1 MLNDLFFRLRA
12 LFRRRAVE
20 QELDQELRFH
30 FENEVEK
37 HKRAG
42 ATEEEAMRRARLSFG
57 GQDQIKE
64 DCREARGT
72 SLLESS
78 LQDVRYSLRLLC
90 KNPSFSIIAALTL
103 ALGIGPTTAIFSL
116 VDTILLKPL
125 PYPNAGR
132 VAMLWRSAPLPLL
145 AGNDNL
151 PWDSQDFRL
160 LTERSNVFQN
170 LGAFRKD
177 SFNLTGVRDP
187 ELLEGVRASAGFF
200 PALGAPPIL
209 GRTFTAQD
217 DQPGHDHVVVLSNRL
232 WKSRFGGDARV
243 VGSNIE
249 LNGYR
254 YRVIGIMP
262 ANFTFPRTEGM
273 PRLLDLPKETQ
284 LWVPLAL
291 TPGPRGSAELAVIA
305 EPRPGMSPAQ
315 VRRDMDTFDRGLA
328 TQVVRDKA
336 WFSRIVP
343 LAQQTVTG
351 TRRPLLLLLGAV
363 LVVLLIACS
372 NVAGL
377 MLNRS
382 LERRRDFT
390 LRAALG
396 ASQGRLIRQLMT
408 ESMLLALAGGLVG
421 ILLGE
426 LGLSLVKH
434 FGPSTIPHLRDAR
447 LDLRVIVFAFATTL
461 VTGILF
467 GLAPAFGATRMNTVD
482 ALKGGGQRSG
492 RSVAAPGIRN
502 ALLIAQ
508 VALGLL
514 LIIASGLLLESF
526 HNMVHA
532 DPGFDATHV
541 VAFDLPLPQPK
552 YNNTG
557 QIAQLFNQVLRRL
570 QSVPEVESAG
580 FSSVLPMGGEP
591 DQAMIRILEQPDV
604 NGNGRLVA
612 NYSFVSPG
620 YFRTVGAPLLHGRDI
635 SDRDTPATEPVAI
648 INSAMAKK
656 YWPGENPI
664 GKQIGVPLPGIP
676 LRTIVGVVGDIKQ
689 VSLREEP
696 APKVFVPYTQDEN
709 LVEFPMQ
716 SMEYAVRTRGDSSS
730 IAENVRAA
738 VHAADAGLPIA
749 RYSKLEA
756 LVDASTVTDR
766 FLVLLLT
773 AFGVLAL
780 LLASIGMYGVI
791 SYSVMHRTPEIGVR
805 IALGAG
811 RSQILIFILGQGI
824 RIVCSGIALGLI
836 VAFATTRLMTRFLY
850 GVQPVDPITF
860 AAVSFLQVAVVLLAC
875 YVPARKAMKVDPVI
889 ALRYE

>member
-1 MLNDLFFRLRA
+1 MLNDFRFRLRA

-20 QELDQELRFH
+20 QELDQELLFH

-78 LQDVRYSLRLLC
+78 LEDIRYSLRLLC
-90 KNPSFSIIAALTL
+90 RNPTFSIIAALTL

-160 LTERSNVFQN
+160 LAARSTVFQS

-200 PALGAPPIL
+200 PALGTPPIL

-217 DQPGHDHVVVLSNRL
+217 DQPGHDHVVILANSL
-232 WKSRFGGDARV
+232 WKSRFAGNPRV

-254 YRVIGIMP
+254 YRVIGVMP
-262 ANFTFPRTEGM
+262 GDFAFPRKEGM

-291 TPGPRGSAELAVIA
+291 APGPRGSAELGVIA
-305 EPRPGMSPAQ
+305 EPKPGISPAQ
-315 VRRDMDTFDRGLA
+315 VRQEMDTFDQGLA
-328 TQVVRDKA
+328 AQVSRDKA

-382 LERRRDFT
+382 LERRREFT

-396 ASQGRLIRQLMT
+396 ASQVRLIRQLMT
-408 ESMLLALAGGLVG
+408 ESMLLALAGGLMG

-426 LGLSLVKH
+426 LGLSLATH
-434 FGPSTIPHLRDAR
+434 FAPGTIPHLRDTK
-447 LDLRVIVFAFATTL
+447 LDLRGIVFAFVTTL

-467 GLAPAFGATRMNTVD
+467 GLAPAFGATRTNTVD

-492 RSVAAPGIRN
+492 RSFTAPRIRN
-502 ALLIAQ
+502 ALLVAQ

-514 LIIASGLLLESF
+514 LIIASALLLESF
-526 HNMVHA
+526 LNMVHA

-552 YNNTG
+552 YNNIR
-557 QIAQLFNQVLRRL
+557 QIEHLFNQVLGRL
-570 QSVPEVESAG
+570 QSVPAVESAG
-580 FSSVLPMGGEP
+580 FASVLPMGGEP
-591 DQAMIRILEQPDV
+591 DQAMIQIPEEPTV
-604 NGNGRLVA
+604 NGSGRLVA

-620 YFRTVGAPLLHGRDI
+620 YFKTVGAPLVQGRDI
-635 SDRDTPATEPVAI
+635 SERDTADTEPVAV
-648 INSAMAKK
+648 INSAMARK
-656 YWPGENPI
+656 YWPGEDPI

-676 LRTIVGVVGDIKQ
+676 LRTIVGVVGNIKQ

-730 IAENVRAA
+730 IVEIVRDA
-738 VHAADAGLPIA
+738 VHATDPGLPIA
-749 RYSKLEA
+749 RYGKLEA
-756 LVDASTVTDR
+756 IVDASTVTDR
-766 FLVLLLT
+766 FLVQLLA
-773 AFGVLAL
+773 AFGGLAL

-811 RSQILIFILGQGI
+811 RSQILVFILRQGF
-824 RIVCSGIALGLI
+824 RIVCFGIAFGLI
-836 VAFATTRLMTRFLY
+836 AAFATTRLMTRFLY
-850 GVQPVDPITF
+850 GVQPVDPIIF

-875 YVPARKAMKVDPVI
+875 YVPARKAMNVDPVI

>member
-12 LFRRRAVE
+12 LFRRRDVE

-42 ATEEEAMRRARLSFG
+42 ATEEEATRLARLSFG

-72 SLLESS
+72 SLLEAS

-160 LTERSNVFQN
+160 LTERSTVFQN

-177 SFNLTGVRDP
+177 SFNLTGVPDP

-217 DQPGHDHVVVLSNRL
+217 DQPGHDHVVVLGNRL
-232 WKSRFGGDARV
+232 WKSRFGGNPRV

-249 LNGYR
+249 LNGYQ

-262 ANFTFPRTEGM
+262 GDFAFPRTEGM
-273 PRLLDLPKETQ
+273 PRLLGLPKETQ

-291 TPGPRGSAELAVIA
+291 TPGPQGSAELGVIA
-305 EPRPGMSPAQ
+305 EPRPGISPAQ
-315 VRRDMDTFDRGLA
+315 VRQEMDTFDQGLA
-328 TQVVRDKA
+328 AQFFRDKA

-382 LERRRDFT
+382 LERRREFT
-390 LRAALG
+390 LRGALG
-396 ASQGRLIRQLMT
+396 ASRGRLVRQLMT
-408 ESMLLALAGGLVG
+408 ESMLLALAGGVMG

-434 FGPSTIPHLRDAR
+434 FGPSTIPHLRDTR
-447 LDLRVIVFAFATTL
+447 LDVRVIVFTFATTL

-492 RSVAAPGIRN
+492 RSVAASRIRN

-508 VALGLL
+508 VALGLVL
-514 LIIASGLLLESF
+514 VIASGLLLESF
-526 HNMVHA
+526 LNMVHA
-532 DPGFDATHV
+532 DPGFDAAHV
-541 VAFDLPLPQPK
+541 VVFDLPLPPK
-552 YNNTG
+552 YDNAG

-580 FSSVLPMGGEP
+580 FASVLPMGGEP
-591 DQAMIRILEQPDV
+591 DQAMIQIPEQPTV

-620 YFRTVGAPLLHGRDI
+620 YFKTIGAFLLHGRDI
-635 SDRDTPATEPVAI
+635 SDRDTQGSEPVAI

-656 YWPGENPI
+656 YWPAANPI

-696 APKVFVPYTQDEN
+696 GPKVFVPYTQDEN
-709 LVEFPMQ
+709 IVEFPMQ
-716 SMEYAVRTRGDSSS
+716 SMEYAIRTRGDSSS
-730 IAENVRAA
+730 IAEIVRHA
-738 VHAADAGLPIA
+738 VRAADAGLPIA
-749 RYSKLEA
+749 RYGKLEA
-756 LVDASTVTDR
+756 LVDASTVTGR
-766 FLVLLLT
+766 FLVLLVA

-791 SYSVMHRTPEIGVR
+791 SYSVMHRTPEIGLR

-811 RSQILIFILGQGI
+811 RSQILVFILGQGI
-824 RIVCSGIALGLI
+824 RIVSFGIALGLI
-836 VAFATTRLMTRFLY
+836 AAFATTRLMTRFLY

-860 AAVSFLQVAVVLLAC
+860 AAVSLLQVAVVLLAC